1 VKRNFVKM
9 IVHRFGQVLKVGLS
23 ICVIY
28 TIVKQQNKR
37 RNKMNTTQLKA
48 MLASYGRSVLG
59 AAIALYASGVTD
71 PKTLAYSLLGA
82 LVPVVLR
89 AANPNDLAFG
99 KMPSVEEVDVAVKTA
114 KVVKKAPAKKAA
126 VKKK

>member
-1 VKRNFVKM
+1 
-9 IVHRFGQVLKVGLS
+9 
-23 ICVIY
+23 
-28 TIVKQQNKR
+28 
-37 RNKMNTTQLKA
+37 MNTTQLKA

-82 LVPVVLR
+82 IVPVAIR
-89 AANPNDLAFG
+89 AVNPNDKAFG
-99 KMPSVEEVDVAVKTA
+99 KLPDVKEVEVALKTA